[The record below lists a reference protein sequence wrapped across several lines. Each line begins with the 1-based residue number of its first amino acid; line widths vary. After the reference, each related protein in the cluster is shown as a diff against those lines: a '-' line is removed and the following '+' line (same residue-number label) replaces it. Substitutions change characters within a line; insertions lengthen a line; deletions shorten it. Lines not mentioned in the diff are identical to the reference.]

1 MWLGKVSS
9 SDENITY
16 GCFWPNPGERERDT
30 RELFSIKIINTDE
43 MYWLAFRRKI
53 NFFTV
58 SEICIF
64 ESTQPA
70 GS

>member
-1 MWLGKVSS
+1 MKILLTAASGQ
-9 SDENITY
+9 IQ
-16 GCFWPNPGERERDT
+16 ERDT